1 MEILQPQLPRFL
13 AVAKVPKPTTRYV
26 CQQCGHESLKWLG
39 RCPECGQWNSL
50 VEEVRTAESAAQRL
64 RQTTAAPTSTPI
76 PLPQVELAESERFCT
91 GISEFDR
98 VLGGGIVPGS
108 LVLIGG
114 DPGIGKSTLLTQVAE
129 NLSTRYGPVLYVS
142 GEESIQQIRLRS
154 ARLGVNSSLFY
165 VLSET
170 NVAAIEQ
177 HAHRLAPKF
186 LMIDSIQTMVC
197 PELDSTA
204 GTVSQV
210 RTSAAALMQYGKST
224 QTPVFLVGHVTKE
237 GAIAGPRVLE
247 HMVDT
252 VLYFEGERNQ
262 NYRVLRAVKNRFG
275 STNELGIFE
284 MRENGLVEVANPS
297 EYLLSERSEG
307 SSGCVVTPVMEGTRP
322 LLVEVQALSV
332 PTYMAAPRRVAT
344 GIDYNRL
351 LLILAVLERRAGF
364 RVSTHDVYVNVA
376 GGVRIAEPAPDLAV
390 ALAVASNLKAVPI
403 PHDLV
408 VFGEVGLGGE
418 VRAVGHMDKRL
429 QEASRLGFSRA
440 VVPARN
446 LNRFHPPNNMQV
458 KGVHSVL
465 EAVQNILGI

>member
-1 MEILQPQLPRFL
+1 MEILQTQLPRFL

-39 RCPECGQWNSL
+39 RCPACGQWNSL
-50 VEEVRTAESAAQRL
+50 VEEVRAAESAAQRL

-76 PLPQVELAESERFCT
+76 PLPQVEFAESERFCT

-186 LMIDSIQTMVC
+186 LIIDSIQTMVC

-307 SSGCVVTPVMEGTRP
+307 SSGCVVTPVMEAPGRFWLRCRRFP
-322 LLVEVQALSV
+322 CQPIWRLR
-332 PTYMAAPRRVAT
+332 AA
-344 GIDYNRL
+344 
-351 LLILAVLERRAGF
+351 F
-364 RVSTHDVYVNVA
+364 
-376 GGVRIAEPAPDLAV
+376 
-390 ALAVASNLKAVPI
+390 
-403 PHDLV
+403 
-408 VFGEVGLGGE
+408 
-418 VRAVGHMDKRL
+418 
-429 QEASRLGFSRA
+429 
-440 VVPARN
+440 
-446 LNRFHPPNNMQV
+446 PP
-458 KGVHSVL
+458 G
-465 EAVQNILGI
+465 